1 MKADGQQ
8 KRQKIKDRINAAQTR
23 NDARES
29 ASIAEM
35 VGEKAAAAR
44 DNFTAFAREH
54 PVATVAGGIAVG
66 VLISAMF
73 KNSPTRR
80 AGRYAGGKAA
90 GLAALGSEMAIAFAH
105 QVMETTANARHT
117 GADIA
122 HDVSDKLGSTARR
135 VRDEAGSRAESV
147 TDTAR
152 NTARDIG
159 KSLARSLR
167 RD

>member
-1 MKADGQQ
+1 MNADGQQ
-8 KRQKIKDRINAAQTR
+8 KRQEIKDRISAAQTR
-23 NDARES
+23 NDTREG
-29 ASIAEM
+29 ASITE
-35 VGEKAAAAR
+35 VLGEKAAAAR

-73 KNSPTRR
+73 RNSPTRR

-90 GLAALGSEMAIAFAH
+90 GLAALGSEIAVAFAH
-105 QVMETTANARHT
+105 QVMESTASART
-117 GADIA
+117 ASADLA
-122 HDVSDKLGSTARR
+122 HDVGDKLGATARR
-135 VRDEAGSRAESV
+135 VRHEAGTRAESA

-152 NTARDIG
+152 TTARDIG

-167 RD
+167 KH